1 MLEESAFGDKRSL
14 TFKMLQDNL
23 NNIIAVFLFFAIHA
37 NCVPKYDDRGFIP
50 SSITYMEK
58 VGKAQDQVAMPSQ
71 AEVRT
76 DTSTKHGETTINDIS
91 DRNQEARFGF
101 TNIGSSGSGYAISP
115 YAPAKID
122 LGGLLLGAIIGV
134 GSILIIPKLL
144 YVLSGTYGNYARSKY
159 YKIQNETF
167 TPNGEENGFAQS
179 MTKLDDALARH
190 GIDTT
195 SCMQRAVCTYSQQ
208 AAAAIRVADEENED
222 EKISSFDRMID
233 AITTNQVFRTAMQG
247 TAIQEAVEAGHSGK
261 NCSYSYPHCGFS
273 LETMLSLLSNVIT
286 AVSTANA
293 RAASSTASSLL

>member
-1 MLEESAFGDKRSL
+1 MEIMREVSIIK
-14 TFKMLQDNL
+14 FKMKHLHLMVNRKIYKYLSKNL
-23 NNIIAVFLFFAIHA
+23 CNQRYFLPIKKFL
-37 NCVPKYDDRGFIP
+37 
-50 SSITYMEK
+50 T
-58 VGKAQDQVAMPSQ
+58 
-71 AEVRT
+71 
-76 DTSTKHGETTINDIS
+76 
-91 DRNQEARFGF
+91 
-101 TNIGSSGSGYAISP
+101 
-115 YAPAKID
+115 
-122 LGGLLLGAIIGV
+122 
-134 GSILIIPKLL
+134 
-144 YVLSGTYGNYARSKY
+144 
-159 YKIQNETF
+159 
-167 TPNGEENGFAQS
+167 GEENGFAQS

>member
-1 MLEESAFGDKRSL
+1 MLKHS
-14 TFKMLQDNL
+14 L
-23 NNIIAVFLFFAIHA
+23 NNIGMILVFLAVRA

-50 SSITYMEK
+50 SSLAYMEK
-58 VGKAQDQVAMPSQ
+58 AGKAQDQIAMPSQ

-76 DTSTKHGETTINDIS
+76 DTSTKRGETTINDIS

-101 TNIGSSGSGYAISP
+101 TNIGSSGSGYAVSP

-144 YVLSGTYGNYARSKY
+144 YVLSGTYGNYARS
-159 YKIQNETF
+159 
-167 TPNGEENGFAQS
+167 EENGFAQS

-208 AAAAIRVADEENED
+208 AAAAVRVADEDNED

-247 TAIQEAVEAGHSGK
+247 TAIQEAVEAGRSGK

-286 AVSTANA
+286 AVSSANL
-293 RAASSTASSLL
+293 RNASSTISSSL